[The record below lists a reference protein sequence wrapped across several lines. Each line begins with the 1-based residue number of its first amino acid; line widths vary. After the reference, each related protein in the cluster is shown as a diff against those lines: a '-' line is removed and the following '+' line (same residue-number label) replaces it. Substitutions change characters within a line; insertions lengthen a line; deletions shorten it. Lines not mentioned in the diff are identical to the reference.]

1 MLLQD
6 RKKFKPN
13 FGLAMQLI
21 TRLVT
26 SNFWE
31 KVMLHSN

>member
-1 MLLQD
+1 MSEE
-6 RKKFKPN
+6 KIEPY
-13 FGLAMQLI
+13 FGLDGQLI
-21 TRLVT
+21 THLVT

>member
-1 MLLQD
+1 MLLWD
-6 RKKFKPN
+6 RRKNKPN
-13 FGLAMQLI
+13 LALEGQLI
-21 TRLVT
+21 TPLVT